1 MKYTLK
7 RRTSKPFLHIKNNFT
22 SNVNNEFEILTGYIK
37 EELLGK
43 SIAEISNI
51 LRIDSK
57 NLLENT
63 ESEHICYI
71 FTKKC
76 EPREVTITCKRNHPE
91 NEQVF
96 FIKEKVNSRI
106 EERLSYA
113 MSILLDNEIGVA
125 IYSIPDLI
133 FLKANLKFFENVHNK
148 NEDYIGKSLKEIIPG
163 FKESRFEKIILNIIK
178 TGDKYEA
185 KEVKYN
191 CSKKCVAYW
200 DSSYVPIYANDEV
213 KYLVHTVID
222 VTEKVVLRKIIEEQ
236 KQELDA
242 IIENMSDELII
253 FNSSG
258 NYTKINK
265 AARANPIID
274 FKNIKNVKEIQS
286 HAKLY
291 DMHGNLILP
300 DMMPFTRVIK
310 GEKIK
315 NFRIVKNDNKGILYK
330 ELNGTPIY
338 DCEGNFIAG
347 VIVLRDIT
355 ERLKYEETFYIKAQY
370 ESLSRII
377 ENIDLGFARYTYPE
391 FNFID
396 INTKGYNQL
405 KQFFPSIS
413 SQSEIKSQNLFDIF
427 DGKVYI
433 IDDMVQESLKINK
446 KSCFKVCKYNIA
458 DEKVFFK
465 WIYQPLFDLNN
476 EIIEII
482 IIGIDITEEIKEK
495 EKMEKVL
502 KIQDEVYANVSHEL
516 KTPLNVIFSANQMM
530 EMYLKNDRIEYKKEK
545 FYPYNNIIKQNCY
558 RLIKLINNVLD
569 MSKINSGLLKL
580 NQINEN
586 IVGIVENIVQSV
598 SEYVKSRELSIIFDT
613 EVEEKII
620 ACDPDKIER
629 VILNLISNAIK
640 FSNPN
645 GVIYVNVIEKRDI
658 VEISVKDTGK
668 GIEKK
673 HLDLIFQRFYQA
685 DKSLSRNAEGTG
697 IGLSLIK
704 SFVELHGGKVS
715 VESEVDKGS
724 TFKVE
729 LPARIIEIQN
739 EREQTHYMNDKVEI
753 LNIEFSD
760 IYSKF

>member
-1 MKYTLK
+1 MNYNLK
-7 RRTSKPFLHIKNNFT
+7 RITSKPFLHFKNNIII
-22 SNVNNEFEILTGYIK
+22 NVNNDFENLTDYLR
-37 EELLGK
+37 EELIGK
-43 SIAEISNI
+43 SITEINNI
-51 LRIDSK
+51 LKIDSK
-57 NLLENT
+57 NYLEET
-63 ESEHICYI
+63 EREHSYYI

-76 EPREVTITCKRNHPE
+76 EPREVTISCKRNQPE

-96 FIKEKVNSRI
+96 LIKEKVNSRI

-113 MSILLDNEIGVA
+113 MRILLDNEIGVA

-133 FLKANLKFFENVHNK
+133 VLKVNRRFSDNVHNK
-148 NEDYIGKSLKEIIPG
+148 NEDYIGKSLREILPKY
-163 FKESRFEKIILNIIK
+163 KESQFEKIILNIIK
-178 TGDKYEA
+178 TGEKYESR
-185 KEVKYN
+185 EVENN
-191 CSKKCVAYW
+191 CSKKGTTYW
-200 DSSYVPIYANDEV
+200 DSSYVPIYINDEV

-222 VTEKVVLRKIIEEQ
+222 VTEKVVLKKIIEEQ
-236 KQELDA
+236 KHELDA

-274 FKNIKNVKEIQS
+274 FKHIKNLKEVRNQS
-286 HAKLY
+286 ELY
-291 DMHGNLILP
+291 DMYGNLILP
-300 DMMPFTRVIK
+300 DMMPFTRVIN

-315 NFRIVKNDNKGILYK
+315 NFRIVKKDNKGILYK

-338 DCEGNFIAG
+338 DSEGNFIAG

-355 ERLKYEETFYIKAQY
+355 ERLKYEGNLYINAQY
-370 ESLSRII
+370 ESLIRII

-413 SQSEIKSQNLFDIF
+413 SQSEIKNLNLFDIF
-427 DGKVYI
+427 NGKVYI
-433 IDDMVQESLKINK
+433 IDNMVQESLMINK

-482 IIGIDITEEIKEK
+482 VIGIDITEEINDKEK
-495 EKMEKVL
+495 IEHAL
-502 KIQDEVYANVSHEL
+502 KIQDEVYTNVSHEL
-516 KTPLNVIFSANQMM
+516 KTPLNVIFSANQMI
-530 EMYLKNDRIEYKKEK
+530 EMYLKDDLVEDKKEK
-545 FYPYNNIIKQNCY
+545 LYNYNNSIKQNCY
-558 RLIKLINNVLD
+558 RLIKLINNVVD
-569 MSKINSGLLKL
+569 MSRSNSGLLKL
-580 NQINEN
+580 DLSNEN
-586 IVGIVENIVQSV
+586 IVDIVKNIVHSV
-598 SEYVKSRELSIIFDT
+598 SAYVKSRELNIIFET
-613 EVEEKII
+613 EVKEKII

-629 VILNLISNAIK
+629 VMLNLISNAIK

-645 GVIYVNVIEKRDI
+645 GVIYVNVLDKGDV
-658 VEISVKDTGK
+658 VEIIVKDTGE

-685 DKSLSRNAEGTG
+685 NKSLSRNAEGTG

-704 SFVELHGGKVS
+704 SIIELHGGNII

-724 TFKVE
+724 SFKVE
-729 LPARIIEIQN
+729 LPARIIQIQN
-739 EREQTHYMNDKVEI
+739 NREQTHSMNDKVEM
-753 LNIEFSD
+753 LNVEFSD
-760 IYSKF
+760 IYP

>member
-1 MKYTLK
+1 MNYNLK
-7 RRTSKPFLHIKNNFT
+7 SRTSKPFLHIKNNIT
-22 SNVNNEFEILTGYIK
+22 YNVNNDFENLTGYLR
-37 EELLGK
+37 EELIGK
-43 SIAEISNI
+43 SIAEINNI
-51 LRIDSK
+51 LKIDSK
-57 NLLENT
+57 NHFEDT
-63 ESEHICYI
+63 EREHSCYI

-76 EPREVTITCKRNHPE
+76 EPREVTISCKRNQPE

-96 FIKEKVNSRI
+96 IIKEKNNSRI

-113 MSILLDNEIGVA
+113 MRILLDNEIGVA
-125 IYSIPDLI
+125 IYNIPDLI
-133 FLKANLKFFENVHNK
+133 ILKVNRKFSDNVHNK
-148 NEDYIGKSLKEIIPG
+148 NEDYIGKRLIEILPE
-163 FKESRFEKIILNIIK
+163 FKGSQFEKIILNVIK
-178 TGDKYEA
+178 TGDKYDA

-191 CSKKCVAYW
+191 CSKIGDTYW
-200 DSSYVPIYANDEV
+200 DSSYVPIYVNGEA

-236 KQELDA
+236 KHELEA

-258 NYTKINK
+258 KYTKINK

-274 FKNIKNVKEIQS
+274 FKNTKNLKEVKSQS
-286 HAKLY
+286 ELY
-291 DMHGNLILP
+291 DMYGNLISP
-300 DMMPFTRVIK
+300 DMMPFARVIN

-338 DCEGNFIAG
+338 DSEGNFIAG

-355 ERLKYEETFYIKAQY
+355 ERLKYEETLYIKDQY
-370 ESLSRII
+370 ESLSRIF

-405 KQFFPSIS
+405 KQLFPSIC

-427 DGKVYI
+427 GGKVYI
-433 IDDMVQESLKINK
+433 IDDKVQESLMINK
-446 KSCFKVCKYNIA
+446 KSCFKVCKYNIE
-458 DEKVFFK
+458 DENVFLK

-482 IIGIDITEEIKEK
+482 IIGIDITEEIKDK
-495 EKMEKVL
+495 EKMEHAL
-502 KIQDEVYANVSHEL
+502 KIQDEVYTNVSHEL

-530 EMYLKNDRIEYKKEK
+530 EMYLKNDLIEDKKEK
-545 FYPYNNIIKQNCY
+545 LYNYNNSVKQNCY
-558 RLIKLINNVLD
+558 RLIKLINNVVD
-569 MSKINSGLLKL
+569 MSKSNSGLLKL
-580 NQINEN
+580 NQSNEN
-586 IVGIVENIVQSV
+586 IVDIVKNIVQSV
-598 SEYVKSRELSIIFDT
+598 SEYVKSRELNIIFETD
-613 EVEEKII
+613 VKKKII

-629 VILNLISNAIK
+629 VMLNLISNAIK

-645 GVIYVNVIEKRDI
+645 GVIYVNVLDKGDV
-658 VEISVKDTGK
+658 VEIIVKDTGE

-685 DKSLSRNAEGTG
+685 NKTVSRNAEGTG

-704 SFVELHGGKVS
+704 SIIELHGGNIS
-715 VESEVDKGS
+715 VESEVNKGS

-739 EREQTHYMNDKVEI
+739 DREQTHYMNNKVEM

-760 IYSKF
+760 IYS